1 MIILRNRTTIAH
13 LRYKHNIINLY
24 PKRTLFSKHI
34 NMDSGNNQQKKEVC
48 LAFVV
53 LLESFEN

>member
-13 LRYKHNIINLY
+13 LRDIINPY
-24 PKRTLFSKHI
+24 TKRTLILNHI

-53 LLESFEN
+53 SSIASL